1 MSFAFGEGTPR
12 PVGQALRRPWEGPV
26 MSALIFR
33 FLFIKKK
40 EGKCPI
46 IAYLCNTMER
56 REFIKVASAAACA
69 AALLPPLGGLT
80 TGCTSPLVIDG
91 GHEGDNGKWDFDD
104 VVDRSGTWSI
114 KYERAAEGQIPMWIA
129 DMDFRTAPAVSSALK
144 ERLNRD
150 VMGYTFTP
158 EEYYQ
163 SIIYWEKE
171 MHDWKVEKEWVAYCP
186 GVITSINQAYLTF
199 TNPGDSIIVMPP
211 VYNLFRMYAERL
223 GRKVIDNPLL
233 FDGER
238 YRIDFDGLERL
249 LSNTDAKILVL
260 CNPHNPA
267 GIVWDHDALRRVA
280 SLCRQKGVIVIS
292 DEIHADLTLP
302 GYQHTPFCSVS
313 DDAEAV
319 GLVFAGPTKSFN
331 LAGVSMTAYCVIPNK
346 TLREAYLKQ
355 LKDAKLD
362 EAPIASLV
370 ATIAAYTEGSPWL
383 LSLREYL
390 QGNIREV
397 VDFFS
402 LHSLGIKAIPPQAS
416 FLVWLDCRAMGLSQ
430 EGLMKFFS
438 DEVGLLLSN
447 GAMYGQGG
455 EGFVR
460 MNIGCPRR
468 IVKKALGRIL

>member
-1 MSFAFGEGTPR
+1 
-12 PVGQALRRPWEGPV
+12 
-26 MSALIFR
+26 
-33 FLFIKKK
+33 
-40 EGKCPI
+40 
-46 IAYLCNTMER
+46 MER

-69 AALLPPLGGLT
+69 AALLPSVGGLM
-80 TGCTSPLVIDG
+80 TGCAPAI
-91 GHEGDNGKWDFDD
+91 DNGSVSDGFSDKWDFDE
-104 VVDRSGTWSI
+104 VIDRSGTWSI
-114 KYERAAEGQIPMWIA
+114 KYGRASEGQIPMWIA
-129 DMDFRTAPAVSSALK
+129 DMDFKTAPAVSSALK

-158 EEYYQ
+158 DEYYE
-163 SIIYWEKE
+163 SIIGWEKE
-171 MHDWKVEKEWVAYCP
+171 MHDWQVEKEWVAYCP

-199 TNPGDSIIVMPP
+199 TEPGDSIIVMPP

-223 GRKVIDNPLL
+223 GRRVIDNPLL
-233 FDGER
+233 FDGKR
-238 YRIDFDGLERL
+238 YRLDFNGLERL
-249 LSNTDAKILVL
+249 LSHSDAKILVL

-280 SLCRQKGVIVIS
+280 SLCRQKGVVVIS

-313 DDAEAV
+313 EDAAAV
-319 GLVFAGPTKSFN
+319 GMVFSGPTKSFN

-346 TLREAYLKQ
+346 ALREPYLKQ

-370 ATIAAYTEGSPWL
+370 ATIAAYTEGTPWL
-383 LSLREYL
+383 QSLREYL

-402 LHSLGIKAIPPQAS
+402 NNDLGIKAILPQAS

-438 DEVGLLLSN
+438 DKAGLLMSN

-460 MNIGCPRR
+460 MNIGCPRC